1 MNPHLAV
8 PPVTVGPPVAAARR
22 VAVVVHGREQD
33 PEYMLEHLVARLD
46 APDVAFV
53 LPAAAERSWYPARY
67 FEPREA
73 NEPWLGHAL
82 AALEAAI
89 GDVEPERVVL
99 AGFSQGACL
108 VADLLARAPRR
119 FAGAAILTGAFI
131 GPHPDPAGLDGVPVF
146 IESSRYDEWVALD
159 DVEATA
165 KALEAAGARVEL
177 EVSDDREHRIRD
189 AAVAGVR
196 ALL

>member
-1 MNPHLAV
+1 VNPHLAA
-8 PPVTVGPPVAAARR
+8 PPVTVGPPVADARR
-22 VAVVVHGREQD
+22 VAVVVHGRDQD

-67 FEPREA
+67 FDPREA

-82 AALEAAI
+82 AAVEAAI
-89 GDVEPERVVL
+89 GGVEPERVVL

-108 VADLLARAPRR
+108 VADLLARAPRP
-119 FAGAAILTGAFI
+119 FAGAAVLTGAFI
-131 GPHPDPAGLDGVPVF
+131 GPHPEPAGLDGVPVF
-146 IESSRYDEWVALD
+146 MESSRYDEWVALD

-165 KALEAAGARVEL
+165 KAFEAAGARIEL
-177 EVSDDREHRIRD
+177 QVSDDREHRIRD

>member
-1 MNPHLAV
+1 MNPHLVA
-8 PPVTVGPPVAAARR
+8 PPVTVGPPVADARR
-22 VAVVVHGREQD
+22 VAVVVHGRDQD

-53 LPAAAERSWYPARY
+53 LPVAAERSWYPARY
-67 FEPREA
+67 FDPREA

-82 AALEAAI
+82 AVVEAAI

-119 FAGAAILTGAFI
+119 FAGVAILTGAFI
-131 GPHPDPAGLDGVPVF
+131 GPHPEVAGLDGVPVF
-146 IESSRYDEWVALD
+146 MESSRYDEWVALA

-165 KALEAAGARVEL
+165 TALEAAGARVEL
-177 EVSDDREHRIRD
+177 QVSDDREHRIRD

>member
-1 MNPHLAV
+1 VNPHLAA
-8 PPVTVGPPVAAARR
+8 PPVTVGPPVAGARR
-22 VAVVVHGREQD
+22 VAVVVHGRNQD
-33 PEYMLEHLVARLD
+33 PEYMLEHLVARLE

-67 FEPREA
+67 FDPREA

-82 AALEAAI
+82 AAVEAAI
-89 GDVEPERVVL
+89 GGVEPERVVL

-108 VADLLARAPRR
+108 VADLLARAPRP
-119 FAGAAILTGAFI
+119 FAGAAVLTGAFI
-131 GPHPDPAGLDGVPVF
+131 GPHPEPAGLAGVPVF
-146 IESSRYDEWVALD
+146 MESSRYDEWVALD
-159 DVEATA
+159 DVQATA
-165 KALEAAGARVEL
+165 EAFEAAGARVEL
-177 EVSDDREHRIRD
+177 QVSDDREHRIRD

>member
-1 MNPHLAV
+1 MNPHLAA
-8 PPVTVGPPVAAARR
+8 PPVTVGPPVAGARR
-22 VAVVVHGREQD
+22 VAVVVHGRDQD
-33 PEYMLEHLVARLD
+33 PEYMLEHLVARLE

-67 FEPREA
+67 FDPREA

-82 AALEAAI
+82 AAVEAAI
-89 GDVEPERVVL
+89 GGVEPERVVL

-108 VADLLARAPRR
+108 VADLLARAPRP

-131 GPHPDPAGLDGVPVF
+131 GPHPEPAGLDGVPVF
-146 IESSRYDEWVALD
+146 MESSRYDEWVALD
-159 DVEATA
+159 DVQATA
-165 KALEAAGARVEL
+165 KAFEAAGARVEL
-177 EVSDDREHRIRD
+177 QVSDDREHRIRD

>member
-1 MNPHLAV
+1 VNPHLAA
-8 PPVTVGPPVAAARR
+8 PPVTVGPPVAGARR
-22 VAVVVHGREQD
+22 VAVVVHGRDQD
-33 PEYMLEHLVARLD
+33 PEYMLEHLVGRLD

-67 FEPREA
+67 FDPREA

-82 AALEAAI
+82 AAVEAAI
-89 GDVEPERVVL
+89 GGVEPERVVL
-99 AGFSQGACL
+99 TGFSQGACL
-108 VADLLARAPRR
+108 VADLLAHVPRR

-131 GPHPDPAGLDGVPVF
+131 GPHPEPAGLDGVPVF
-146 IESSRYDEWVALD
+146 MESSRYDEWVALA

-177 EVSDDREHRIRD
+177 QVSDDREHRIRD

>member
-1 MNPHLAV
+1 
-8 PPVTVGPPVAAARR
+8 VGPPVAGARR
-22 VAVVVHGREQD
+22 IAVVVHGREQD

-89 GDVEPERVVL
+89 GGVEPERVVL

-119 FAGAAILTGAFI
+119 FAGAAILTGAVI
-131 GPHPDPAGLDGVPVF
+131 GAHPEPAGLDGVPVF
-146 IESSRYDEWVALD
+146 MESSRYDEWVALD

-165 KALEAAGARVEL
+165 KCFEAAGARVTL

>member
-1 MNPHLAV
+1 VNPHLAA
-8 PPVTVGPPVAAARR
+8 PPVTVGPPVTGARR
-22 VAVVVHGREQD
+22 VAVVVHGRNQD
-33 PEYMLEHLVARLD
+33 PEYMLEHLVTRLA

-53 LPAAAERSWYPARY
+53 LPAAAGRSWYPARY
-67 FEPREA
+67 FDPREA

-82 AALEAAI
+82 AAVEAAI
-89 GDVEPERVVL
+89 GGVEPERVVL

-108 VADLLARAPRR
+108 VADLVARAPRP

-131 GPHPDPAGLDGVPVF
+131 GPHPELAGLDGVPVF
-146 IESSRYDEWVALD
+146 MESSRYDEWVALD

-165 KALEAAGARVEL
+165 RALEAAGARVAL

>member
-1 MNPHLAV
+1 MNPHLAAA
-8 PPVTVGPPVAAARR
+8 PVTVGPPVAGARR
-22 VAVVVHGREQD
+22 VAVVVHGRDQD
-33 PEYMLEHLVARLD
+33 PEYMLEHLVARLE

-67 FEPREA
+67 FDPREA

-82 AALEAAI
+82 AAVEAAI
-89 GDVEPERVVL
+89 GGVEPERVVL

-108 VADLLARAPRR
+108 VADLLACSPRP

-131 GPHPDPAGLDGVPVF
+131 GPHPEPAGLEGVPVF

-165 KALEAAGARVEL
+165 KAFEAAGARVEL
-177 EVSDDREHRIRD
+177 QVSDDREHRIRD

>member
-1 MNPHLAV
+1 VNPHLAA
-8 PPVTVGPPVAAARR
+8 PPVTVGPPVADAPR
-22 VAVVVHGREQD
+22 VAVVVHGRDQD

-53 LPAAAERSWYPARY
+53 LPVAAERSWYPARY
-67 FEPREA
+67 FDPRDA

-82 AALEAAI
+82 AAVEAAI
-89 GDVEPERVVL
+89 GDVDPERVVL

-108 VADLLARAPRR
+108 VADLLARTPRR
-119 FAGAAILTGAFI
+119 FAGAAILTGALI
-131 GPHPDPAGLDGVPVF
+131 GPHPEVAGLDGVPVF
-146 IESSRYDEWVALD
+146 LESSRYDEWVALA

-165 KALEAAGARVEL
+165 TALEAAGARVEL
-177 EVSDDREHRIRD
+177 QVSDDREHRIRD

>member
-1 MNPHLAV
+1 MNPHLVA
-8 PPVTVGPPVAAARR
+8 PPVTVGPPVAGARR
-22 VAVVVHGREQD
+22 VAVVVHGRDQD
-33 PEYMLEHLVARLD
+33 PEYMLEHLVARLE

-67 FEPREA
+67 FDPREA

-82 AALEAAI
+82 AAVEAAI
-89 GDVEPERVVL
+89 GGVEPERVVL

-108 VADLLARAPRR
+108 VADFLAHAPRP
-119 FAGAAILTGAFI
+119 FAGGAILTGAFI
-131 GPHPDPAGLDGVPVF
+131 GPHPEPAGLDGVPVF
-146 IESSRYDEWVALD
+146 MESSRYDEWVALD
-159 DVEATA
+159 DVQATA
-165 KALEAAGARVEL
+165 EAFEAAGARVEL
-177 EVSDDREHRIRD
+177 QVSDDREHRIRD

>member
-1 MNPHLAV
+1 MVGRAV
-8 PPVTVGPPVAAARR
+8 ARARR
-22 VAVVVHGREQD
+22 VAVVVHGRSQD
-33 PEYMLEHLVARLD
+33 PVYMLEHLVARLE

-67 FEPREA
+67 FDPREA

-82 AALEAAI
+82 AAVEAAI
-89 GDVEPERVVL
+89 GGVEPERVVL

-108 VADLLARAPRR
+108 VADMLARAPRP

-131 GPHPDPAGLDGVPVF
+131 GPHPEPAGLDGVPVF
-146 IESSRYDEWVALD
+146 MESSRYDEWVALD

-165 KALEAAGARVEL
+165 KAFEAAGARVEL
-177 EVSDDREHRIRD
+177 HVSDDREHRIRD

>member
-1 MNPHLAV
+1 MNPHLAA
-8 PPVTVGPPVAAARR
+8 PPVTVGPPVAGARR
-22 VAVVVHGREQD
+22 VAVVVHGRDQD
-33 PEYMLEHLVARLD
+33 PEYMLEHLVARLE

-53 LPAAAERSWYPARY
+53 LPAAADRSWYPARY
-67 FEPREA
+67 FDPREA

-82 AALEAAI
+82 AAVEAAI
-89 GDVEPERVVL
+89 GGVEPERVVL

-108 VADLLARAPRR
+108 VADVLARAPRP

-131 GPHPDPAGLDGVPVF
+131 GPHPEPAGLDGVPVF
-146 IESSRYDEWVALD
+146 MESSRYDEWVALD
-159 DVEATA
+159 DVQATA
-165 KALEAAGARVEL
+165 EAFEAAGARVEL
-177 EVSDDREHRIRD
+177 QVSDDREHRIRD

>member
-1 MNPHLAV
+1 VNPHLAA
-8 PPVTVGPPVAAARR
+8 PPVTVGSPVAGARR
-22 VAVVVHGREQD
+22 VAVVVHGRDQD
-33 PEYMLEHLVARLD
+33 PEYVLEHLVARLD

-53 LPAAAERSWYPARY
+53 LPAAADHSWYPARY
-67 FEPREA
+67 FDPREA

-82 AALEAAI
+82 AAVEAAI
-89 GDVEPERVVL
+89 GGVEPERVVL

-108 VADLLARAPRR
+108 VADLLGRAPRR

-131 GPHPDPAGLDGVPVF
+131 GPHPEPAGLDGVPVF
-146 IESSRYDEWVALD
+146 MESSRYDEWVALA

-165 KALEAAGARVEL
+165 RTFEAAGASVEL
-177 EVSDDREHRIRD
+177 QVSDDREHRIRD